1 MQEQHKIVLEY
12 VKNAPTT
19 VVLQTTLFYISLG
32 EFHKLRAGGG
42 RRTCFWF
49 ADLLPARTAARSV
62 LHSVH
67 SQLLGEHY
75 LAAYVRAVVTRHTL
89 FNNKPYL
96 LPLYDTTI
104 ENTFL
109 TQRLS
114 QI

>member
-1 MQEQHKIVLEY
+1 MQKKHKIVLEY

-32 EFHKLRAGGG
+32 QFHELRAGGG
-42 RRTCFWF
+42 RRTRLWF
-49 ADLLPARTAARSV
+49 ANLLPARTTARGV

-75 LAAYVRAVVTRHTL
+75 LAANVRALFTRHTF

-96 LPLYDTTI
+96 LRLYDTTA
-104 ENTFL
+104 ENIFL